1 MYVICYFFADKLL
14 VNARAMLLLQKNYIV
29 FLHPIDGAF
38 TIRKKIYS
46 NLTIKEYVFLL
57 LKQFK

>member
-29 FLHPIDGAF
+29 FFAPNRWRFYYKKKNILKLNNKRICF
-38 TIRKKIYS
+38 FIIKTI
-46 NLTIKEYVFLL
+46 
-57 LKQFK
+57 